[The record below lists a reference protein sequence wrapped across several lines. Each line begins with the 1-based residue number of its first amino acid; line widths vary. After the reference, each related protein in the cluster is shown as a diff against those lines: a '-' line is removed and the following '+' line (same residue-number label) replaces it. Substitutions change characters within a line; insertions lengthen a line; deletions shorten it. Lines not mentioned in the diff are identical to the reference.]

1 MLSSAS
7 TSGDDNHRHHHNIA
21 AAGSSSS
28 ISSSDHHHTS
38 SSLTFYPQTT
48 NTPKSKTMEEVWKD
62 INLSSLQD
70 HCHTPGGDHDL
81 IHHHHHH
88 HHHQN
93 PNFIFQDF
101 FSRPFDQD
109 PPPPTP
115 ARGGGCGA
123 RASPLPP
130 HVTVLTLNSSPGGFD
145 LLQNDTVKDN
155 HHHQQQQRHHFEG
168 MDSSAA
174 AAGLLPLPSF
184 QKKRVQESDDSKG
197 DRRHKRMIKN
207 RESAA
212 RSRAYTNELE
222 LEVQHLMTENAKL
235 KKQQEELRLAAAA
248 AQVGKKTALFRTST
262 F

>member
-1 MLSSAS
+1 
-7 TSGDDNHRHHHNIA
+7 
-21 AAGSSSS
+21 
-28 ISSSDHHHTS
+28 
-38 SSLTFYPQTT
+38 
-48 NTPKSKTMEEVWKD
+48 MEEVWKD

-70 HCHTPGGDHDL
+70 HTPPTR
-81 IHHHHHH
+81 HHHHHH

-109 PPPPTP
+109 PPPPRIPSSSAAP

-155 HHHQQQQRHHFEG
+155 HHHQQQQRFDAFRQG

-212 RSRAYTNELE
+212 RSRARKQAYTNELE

-235 KKQQEELRLAAAA
+235 KKQQEERLAAAA

>member
-1 MLSSAS
+1 
-7 TSGDDNHRHHHNIA
+7 
-21 AAGSSSS
+21 
-28 ISSSDHHHTS
+28 
-38 SSLTFYPQTT
+38 
-48 NTPKSKTMEEVWKD
+48 MEEVWKD

-81 IHHHHHH
+81 IS
-88 HHHQN
+88 HQN

-109 PPPPTP
+109 PPPPRIPSSSAAP

-130 HVTVLTLNSSPGGFD
+130 HVTVLTLNSS
-145 LLQNDTVKDN
+145 
-155 HHHQQQQRHHFEG
+155 HHFEG

-184 QKKRVQESDDSKG
+184 QKKRVQESDDSSAGGGGGGGEG

-212 RSRAYTNELE
+212 RSRARKQAYTNELE

-235 KKQQEELRLAAAA
+235 KKQQEE
-248 AQVGKKTALFRTST
+248 VMN
-262 F
+262 